1 MKLYNF
7 YLSSTSYRVRIVLE
21 LKGLKYEYVPVAL
34 NKGEHLSE
42 WFSAIN
48 PMHGVPV
55 LEVGGV
61 AIANSP
67 AIIEYLEEEHPSPA
81 LLPKDPLSR
90 AHVRTLAAII
100 GCDMHPVNNLRIR
113 NYLREHLGQD
123 TPGVEKWIDTW
134 NRAGFDTIERL
145 LAASPAREGFCFG
158 DSPTIADAYLIPQV
172 LAAQRFKCDMAPYPE
187 IMNVVETCNAF
198 DAFQAAHPSRQPD
211 APDGQ

>member
-113 NYLREHLGQD
+113 NYLREHLGGHAGRSAMD
-123 TPGVEKWIDTW
+123 AAWS
-134 NRAGFDTIERL
+134 RAGFDTIERM

-158 DSPTIADAYLIPQV
+158 ESPTIADAYLIPQV
-172 LAAQRFKCDMAPYPE
+172 LAPARFKSTWGP
-187 IMNVVETCNAF
+187 T
-198 DAFQAAHPSRQPD
+198 R
-211 APDGQ
+211 